1 MNRNTPSFGLALP
14 HFWKLENMRPA
25 PNPALRGN
33 LFGLTPRGSEEYLKD
48 FQVYSDERM
57 TVTYDGFALG
67 QADLDVWL
75 RIIQIAGQRFIDSKP
90 KSIIIDIRPS
100 EFLKE
105 IGREGGKSGRLGK
118 NDREW
123 LVRSLK
129 RLCGV
134 ITLRTPDDKKGI
146 IGGLIKSAAWN
157 DDQDRLIVEVD
168 NVVGYLFSAQYTMLS
183 THVRKQLLGDDLSL
197 WLHAFIMAH
206 KAPRSRFFY
215 NVETLMLRCRSRIA
229 EPRKF
234 KYKVTQKM
242 ERLMELDPKIRGFHS
257 WLWEKN
263 TLHVFYT
270 KESAESYVP
279 GGTAQEQLSLLSGQ
293 R

>member
-1 MNRNTPSFGLALP
+1 MNRQQPPASLSMVN
-14 HFWKLENMRPA
+14 HFWNLENMRPA
-25 PNPALRGN
+25 PNPVLRGN
-33 LFGLTPRGSEEYLKD
+33 LFGLTPRGSEEHLTD
-48 FQVYSDERM
+48 FTVFSDENM
-57 TVTYDGFALG
+57 TITYDGYALG

-90 KSIIIDIRPS
+90 KTIAIEIKPS
-100 EFLKE
+100 TFLKE

-134 ITLRTPDDKKGI
+134 ITLKTPDDKKGI
-146 IGGLIKSAAWN
+146 IGGLIKTAAWN
-157 DDQDRLIVEVD
+157 DDQDRLVIEID
-168 NVVGYLFSAQYTMLS
+168 NVIGYLFSAQYTLLS
-183 THVRKQLLGDDLSL
+183 TRVRKQLIGDDLSL

-206 KAPRSRFFY
+206 KGPRSRFFY
-215 NVETLMLRCRSRIA
+215 SVETLMVRCRSRIA

-234 KYKVTQKM
+234 KYKVSQKM
-242 ERLMELDPKIRGFHS
+242 ERLMELDPNIRGFHS

-263 TLHVFYT
+263 ILHVFYT
-270 KESAESYVP
+270 REGAEAYTP
-279 GGTAQEQLSLLSGQ
+279 AGKDATQLSLISG
-293 R
+293 